1 MAALNCKK
9 DVVLILLDLSAA
21 FDTIDHD
28 ILFHRLENR
37 FGVSGLALQ
46 WFKSYLSNRT
56 YSVSLKSLPSSKSV
70 TVSFGVPQG
79 SVLGPILFT
88 LYTAPLE
95 DIFNEHDLDFMLYA
109 DDTQLYVI
117 CDKPSE
123 SIFKIKTCLNDI
135 RLWMR
140 SNLLILNDDKTEVI
154 HFLSRYKKNYEQL
167 TSLRVGGSDIIPST
181 CIRNI
186 GSFFMST
193 GDVSAHI
200 NHVCKSSFYALY
212 RIGKLR
218 TLLDNTCIEKLV
230 HAFISSRL
238 DYCNSILYG
247 CPSYEIQ
254 KLQSVQNAAARLI
267 THSKKYDHITPILKE
282 LHWLPVQERIIFKNL
297 LLVKKILSNEAPLY
311 LSDFVEF
318 YVPGRTNLRS
328 TKSNVL
334 ILKRKDTKTTCK
346 NYGWRDFRV
355 FAPFLWNDLPVF
367 IRQTESIDNFKKR
380 LKTYLFVRHFR

>member
-1 MAALNCKK
+1 MALAFK
-9 DVVLILLDLSAA
+9 LS
-21 FDTIDHD
+21 
-28 ILFHRLENR
+28 
-37 FGVSGLALQ
+37 V
-46 WFKSYLSNRT
+46 
-56 YSVSLKSLPSSKSV
+56 
-70 TVSFGVPQG
+70 
-79 SVLGPILFT
+79 
-88 LYTAPLE
+88 
-95 DIFNEHDLDFMLYA
+95 
-109 DDTQLYVI
+109 
-117 CDKPSE
+117 
-123 SIFKIKTCLNDI
+123 
-135 RLWMR
+135 
-140 SNLLILNDDKTEVI
+140 
-154 HFLSRYKKNYEQL
+154 
-167 TSLRVGGSDIIPST
+167 
-181 CIRNI
+181 
-186 GSFFMST
+186 
-193 GDVSAHI
+193 
-200 NHVCKSSFYALY
+200 
-212 RIGKLR
+212 
-218 TLLDNTCIEKLV
+218 LV

-267 THSKKYDHITPILKE
+267 THSKKYDHINPILKE

-334 ILKRKDTKTTCK
+334 ILKRKDIKTTCK